1 MERRIGLA
9 PLGDLAVSA
18 ATPHLKPALSAAAV
32 RYGLILCVSLVAV
45 ALFLLAAS
53 SANPA
58 SFAERYPL
66 LLVLN
71 GAVVLMLTALVV
83 YQFVTLRRKLKA
95 GVFGAKLTLRL
106 VLLFALMAVLP
117 GALIYGMSVQFLA
130 RSIESWFEVRVDKA
144 LEGGINLGRNALDNA
159 LKGLTVKADAISL
172 ALATRPTTEHAA
184 ALNELR
190 EQAGV
195 QEATLFSER
204 GKVLAFSGNERVGLL
219 PEFPDAV
226 ARQQLRA
233 RKPYSA
239 VEALPDKGLYLRALV
254 AVPMAGFAE
263 ELRVL
268 QLVQPVPK
276 QLAHDA
282 ESVQSGYREYQ
293 ELTLSRRGLKRLYGV
308 TLTLTLLLALLS
320 AAALAFV
327 LSDRLSAPLGVL
339 VEGTRA
345 VASGDFSQRAAV
357 ASSDEIGMLTQSFN
371 AMTLQ
376 LAEAGAQAERH
387 QAALTQAKAYLES
400 LLANLSAGVLAFDEE
415 QNLRA
420 ANHSA
425 GTILGIDFAPLLG
438 VASLR
443 WPATAPGL
451 AELGREIATAF
462 EGASGV
468 EWEKQV
474 ERPLHGRTQ
483 LLLLRGTRLPRGAEG
498 GCVVVFDDITHLAE
512 AQRTAAWAE
521 VARRLA
527 HEIRNPL
534 TPIQLSAE
542 RLQVKLAGKLAD
554 TDAEVLTRS
563 TQTIVNQ
570 VAALKNMVDAFS
582 LYARTP
588 EPSMRELDLNALT
601 REVLTLYESSLGQ
614 SVRLDLAAS
623 LPPLVGD
630 AAQLRQVIHNL
641 LQNAQDALADTRD
654 PRISIESGAEDGMVR
669 LAVID
674 NGCGFPEHVIQR
686 AFEPYVTTKPKG
698 TGLGLA
704 IVKRIVEEHGGTA
717 TIENVAPRGARVTL
731 RLPAAAQDVARRAA
745 ARAPIY

>member
-1 MERRIGLA
+1 MSTAAA
-9 PLGDLAVSA
+9 PA
-18 ATPHLKPALSAAAV
+18 KPTLSAAVV
-32 RYGLILCVSLVAV
+32 RYVLILCVSLVAV

-53 SANPA
+53 SADPA

-66 LLVLN
+66 LLALN
-71 GAVVLMLTALVV
+71 GAVALLLTALVA
-83 YQFVTLRRKLKA
+83 YQFITLRRKLKA

-106 VLLFALMAVLP
+106 VLMFALMAVLP

-144 LEGGINLGRNALDNA
+144 LEGGINLGRNVLESA
-159 LKGLTVKADAISL
+159 LKDLTAKANDMSDLL
-172 ALATRPTTEHAA
+172 AARPTAEHSS
-184 ALNELR
+184 ALNMLR

-204 GKVLAFSGNERVGLL
+204 GRVLVFSGSERVGLL
-219 PEFPDAV
+219 PELPGA
-226 ARQQLRA
+226 AALQQIRA

-239 VEALPDKGLYLRALV
+239 VESLPDKGLYLRTLV
-254 AVPMAGFAE
+254 LVPAPVTSLTE

-268 QLVQPVPK
+268 QLLQPVPK
-276 QLAHDA
+276 QLAQDA
-282 ESVQSGYREYQ
+282 ETVQSGYREYQ

-320 AAALAFV
+320 AVALAFV
-327 LSDRLSAPLGVL
+327 LSDRLSAPIGAL

-345 VASGDFSQRAAV
+345 VAGGDFSQRAAV
-357 ASSDEIGMLTQSFN
+357 VSNDEIGVLTQSFN
-371 AMTLQ
+371 RMTMQ
-376 LAEAGAQAERH
+376 LAEARAQAERH

-415 QNLRA
+415 LNLRA

-425 GTILGIDFAPLLG
+425 GTILNIDFTPLLG
-438 VASLR
+438 TAAAR
-443 WPATAPGL
+443 WPAAAPGV
-451 AELGREIATAF
+451 AELGQEITAAF
-462 EGASGV
+462 GRV
-468 EWEKQV
+468 DRNEWEQQV
-474 ERPLHGRTQ
+474 ERTVQGRTQ
-483 LLLLRGTRLPRGAEG
+483 LLLLRGTRLPRDAEG
-498 GCVVVFDDITHLAE
+498 GSVVVFDDITHLAE

-554 TDAEVLTRS
+554 ADAEVLTRS

-582 LYARTP
+582 QYARTP
-588 EPSMRELDLNALT
+588 EPSMRELDLNELT
-601 REVLTLYESSLGQ
+601 REVLTLYEASLGRA
-614 SVRLDLAAS
+614 VRLDLTAA
-623 LPPLVGD
+623 LPQVVGD

-641 LQNAQDALADTRD
+641 MQNAQDALADTTE
-654 PRISIESGAEDGMVR
+654 PHITIASSAEAGMVR
-669 LAVID
+669 LTVAD
-674 NGCGFPEHVIQR
+674 NGCGFPENVIRR
-686 AFEPYVTTKPKG
+686 AFEPYVTTKPRG

-704 IVKRIVEEHGGTA
+704 IVKKIVEEHGGTA
-717 TIENVAPRGARVTL
+717 TLANVAPRGARVTIQ
-731 RLPAAAQDVARRAA
+731 LPAAAQDIARRPA
-745 ARAPIY
+745 ARVQV

>member
-1 MERRIGLA
+1 M
-9 PLGDLAVSA
+9 SA
-18 ATPHLKPALSAAAV
+18 AAPHVKPALPAAV
-32 RYGLILCVSLVAV
+32 VRYVLILCVSLVAV
-45 ALFLLAAS
+45 AVFLLAAS
-53 SANPA
+53 SANPV

-66 LLVLN
+66 LLALN
-71 GAVVLMLTALVV
+71 GAVALMLTALVV

-106 VLLFALMAVLP
+106 VLLFALMAVVP
-117 GALIYGMSVQFLA
+117 GALIYGISVQFLA

-144 LEGGINLGRNALDNA
+144 LEGGINLGRNVLDGS
-159 LKGLTVKADAISL
+159 LKELTARANDMA
-172 ALATRPTTEHAA
+172 ATLATRPVAEHPAV
-184 ALNELR
+184 LNSLR

-204 GKVLAFSGNERVGLL
+204 GRMLVFSGNERVGLL
-219 PEFPDAV
+219 PELPGA
-226 ARQQLRA
+226 AALKQIRS

-239 VEALPDKGLYLRALV
+239 VEALPDKGLYLRAVVPVPV
-254 AVPMAGFAE
+254 ASLADDP
-263 ELRVL
+263 RVL
-268 QLVQPVPK
+268 QLLQPVPK
-276 QLAHDA
+276 QLAQDA
-282 ESVQSGYREYQ
+282 ETVQAGYREYQ
-293 ELTLSRRGLKRLYGV
+293 ELTLSRRGLKRLYGI

-327 LSDRLSAPLGVL
+327 LSDRLSAPIGAL
-339 VEGTRA
+339 VAGTRA

-357 ASSDEIGMLTQSFN
+357 ASNDEIGVLTQSFN

-376 LAEAGAQAERH
+376 LAEARAQAERH
-387 QAALTQAKAYLES
+387 QAALAQAKAYLES
-400 LLANLSAGVLAFDEE
+400 MLANLSAGVLAFDEE
-415 QNLRA
+415 LNLRA

-425 GTILGIDFAPLLG
+425 GTILGIDFTPLLG
-438 VASLR
+438 AAVER
-443 WPATAPGL
+443 WPAQAPGV
-451 AELGREIATAF
+451 AELGQKIAAAF
-462 EGASGV
+462 GRAGATG
-468 EWEKQV
+468 WEQQI
-474 ERPLHGRTQ
+474 ERATHGRTQ

-542 RLQVKLAGKLAD
+542 RLQVKLAGKLAEP
-554 TDAEVLTRS
+554 DAEVLARS

-582 LYARTP
+582 QYARTP

-601 REVLTLYESSLGQ
+601 REVLTLYESSLGGA
-614 SVRLDLAAS
+614 VRLDLAAG
-623 LPPLVGD
+623 LPLVVGD

-641 LQNAQDALADTRD
+641 LQNAQDALAETGDA
-654 PRISIESGAEDGMVR
+654 RIVVASAAEAGTVQ
-669 LAVID
+669 LTVTD
-674 NGCGFPEHVIQR
+674 NGSGFCEQVMQR

-704 IVKRIVEEHGGTA
+704 IVRKIVEEHGGTV
-717 TIENVAPRGARVTL
+717 TIANVAPRGARVAIQ
-731 RLPAAAQDVARRAA
+731 LPVLAQDAARRPS
-745 ARAPIY
+745 RAQV